1 MTRKTRIAIACQ
13 GGGAQTAFTAG
24 ALKVLLEEGV
34 HEEFDIV
41 SLSGTS
47 GGAMCAALVWY
58 ALRKGDKQPWKR
70 LSAFWEENTAHTP
83 QEKAFNRYLVE
94 TLRMTNRGLMPQVQR
109 SPSSPLVAAF
119 MKSWQHGMRPRFTDM
134 EGLLREHI
142 DFAELERW
150 GPTAKAPVL
159 IIGAID
165 ILSGRLASFSSAN
178 EAIVV
183 EHIMA
188 SSTVPMLF
196 PAVEIGA
203 GAYWDGVFSD
213 NPPVNELVQPVHV
226 GPGNLP
232 DEIWVVKINPTR
244 ATKIPQNPEEII
256 DRRNQL
262 TGNISLFHQLDTIAW
277 LNDLS
282 LKGAID
288 KTFMAKNNIPAWV
301 RIPKSYDD
309 DPDRP
314 YHIPCI
320 EMSPELRSTLGIE
333 SKLDRSEENLVPL
346 IADGER
352 QARVFLAERAK
363 LSRKPRPSSAAARSK
378 TSRRPSR

>member
-1 MTRKTRIAIACQ
+1 MATTRKRKTRISIACQ

-24 ALKVLLEEGV
+24 ALKALLQEGV
-34 HEEFDIV
+34 HEKFDIV

-47 GGAMCAALVWY
+47 GGAMGAALVWY
-58 ALRKGDKQPWKR
+58 ALRKGDKEPWKR
-70 LSAFWEENTAHTP
+70 LAAFWEENTAHTP

-94 TLRMTNRGLMPQVQR
+94 NMKMTNSGLIPHVSR
-109 SPSSPLVAAF
+109 SPKSPIVAAF
-119 MKSWQHGMRPRFTDM
+119 MKGWSHGMRPRFTDM

-142 DFAELERW
+142 DFAEVKRW
-150 GPTAKAPVL
+150 GKSAKAPVL
-159 IIGAID
+159 IMGAID
-165 ILSGRLASFSSAN
+165 VLSGRLATFSSAN
-178 EAIVV
+178 APILV

-188 SSTVPMLF
+188 SSTVPMMF
-196 PAVEIGA
+196 PAVEIDA

-213 NPPVNELVQPVHV
+213 NPPVNAVVQPDFV
-226 GPGNLP
+226 GAGNLP

-244 ATKIPQNPEEII
+244 SMKIPENPEEIS

-262 TGNISLFHQLDTIAW
+262 TGNISLFHQLDTIGW
-277 LNDLS
+277 LNELF

-288 KTFMAKNNIPAWV
+288 KSFLVKNNIPAPV
-301 RIPKSYDD
+301 RIPKSYVD

-320 EMSPELRSTLGIE
+320 EMSDELQSKLGIE
-333 SKLDRSEENLVPL
+333 SKLDRSEANLGPL

-352 QARVFLAERAK
+352 QAREFLAKR
-363 LSRKPRPSSAAARSK
+363 LSASNAAARRGSG
-378 TSRRPSR
+378 RRR